1 MTAPTRPLFASSLAW
16 LLVAALSAC
25 AVDGDV
31 ESEEVASADDALT
44 STVGFH
50 RFSGSGGAE
59 VTAWGDKL
67 VVTDVSSVATYA
79 QDPATTPGIRNG
91 TIGWTS
97 STSASAFVAAT
108 SGSSFSPLLPPPAT
122 KASFRTVRAASAGGG
137 KLFFLSTPNW
147 TTFALERQDSL
158 TATPVTIAT
167 AKAYD
172 VVASDAYVFT
182 VEPGASKDELRVV
195 RRDHDGA
202 DARELGTLPDGSSFL
217 GLAST
222 YAATG
227 AHFYAIARGTGGVVS
242 GFGPS
247 GAFQVEGPKD
257 AQATLAA
264 SPDAVFVAADTGL
277 WRAAAGATSATLLR
291 SRSDM
296 ARDAGLPSARCGM
309 REEYGRNAAFTA
321 DASGVYVVCKSYS
334 PDRHVLLDYR
344 SSGSL
349 RRAVELPAEWASLGR
364 LTVTRTH
371 YCAMQ
376 QSRYHSSPKNDQL
389 RCFRR

>member
-1 MTAPTRPLFASSLAW
+1 MTGTIRPLFASSLAW
-16 LLVAALSAC
+16 LLVSALPGC
-25 AVDGDV
+25 AVEGAVDT
-31 ESEEVASADDALT
+31 EEVASADEALT

-91 TIGWTS
+91 TIGWTWS
-97 STSASAFVAAT
+97 ESGSAFVAST
-108 SGSSFSPLLPPPAT
+108 SGSAFTPLLPKAAT
-122 KASFRTVRAASAGGG
+122 KATFRTVRAASAAAG
-137 KLFFLSTPNW
+137 KLFFVSTPNW

-158 TATPVTIAT
+158 SATPVTIAT
-167 AKAYD
+167 AKAYG
-172 VVASDAYVFT
+172 VVASDDFVFT
-182 VEPGASKDELRVV
+182 VEPGAAKNELRVV

-227 AHFYAIARGTGGVVS
+227 AYFYAIARGTGGVVS
-242 GFGPS
+242 GLGPS
-247 GAFQVEGPKD
+247 GPFELQGPKD
-257 AQATLAA
+257 SQATLAA
-264 SPDAVFVAADTGL
+264 AGDGVFVAADTGL
-277 WRAAAGATSATLLR
+277 WRATAGTTTATLVR
-291 SRSDM
+291 SASDM

-321 DASGVYVVCKSYS
+321 DANGVYVVCKSYS

-349 RRAVELPAEWASLGR
+349 RRAVELPAEWAPLGR
-364 LTVTRTH
+364 LTVTPSH

-376 QSRYHSSPKNDQL
+376 QTRYHSSPKSDQL